1 MCPNTKFWS
10 RNHWPKR
17 AEIGKFPI
25 VIPVAPCHRPIGKT
39 SYISGSLKMKELNQ
53 LFSDIEAVSRGTK
66 GSAKTEKL
74 LREGQLKIAK
84 KVGEEGVE
92 VAVAAMLEKGRKN
105 EIIGESADLLFNLL
119 VLWIH
124 AGVSPDE
131 VDNELARR
139 RKAFGIAEKPGK
151 GRKV

>member
-1 MCPNTKFWS
+1 
-10 RNHWPKR
+10 
-17 AEIGKFPI
+17 
-25 VIPVAPCHRPIGKT
+25 
-39 SYISGSLKMKELNQ
+39 MKELNQ